1 MKKAILAAI
10 TALVA
15 SPALA
20 QFSGDGFY
28 RIKNKGAAQRYISI
42 VNDRV
47 DDTNKQVD
55 VTTPSSFIDI
65 QVFALGTVK
74 DPVCDPGSILY
85 VTGKEIVSD
94 SQTKSIQV
102 SIQSQGMNTD
112 KLTKDQILQ
121 IVNDTYLL
129 AEYKGISLYL
139 SDNYESYLNDR
150 DMNAC
155 IISGKTRRNLAL
167 DYAEWDVI
175 KVDNTKEYLGVKPE
189 ISVGGKYYTT
199 LYTSF
204 AYQLSDGMKAYYID
218 QHKSLNIAEPAA
230 EWIEIGNKVPAAT
243 PVIIECSSNAPQDNK
258 ISPITDSE
266 ASAKVT
272 GNELTGNYFC
282 YIKLAIDGT
291 ENEEPKLGA
300 QLKNVVSYD
309 ANTIRVLGTVDGKLA
324 LVPAAD
330 NQLVI
335 TNKGKYLPANK
346 AYFTIAASEAA
357 ATEKGIQILS
367 PADYEVAIT
376 GIQDAVRD
384 QSAASQAV
392 FTLEGVH
399 VGNTTEGLQKGIY
412 IVGGKKV
419 IVR

>member
-1 MKKAILAAI
+1 MKKAIVAAI
-10 TALVA
+10 AALLA
-15 SPALA
+15 SPSFA
-20 QFSGDGFY
+20 QFNGDGFY

-47 DDTNKQVD
+47 DDTNKNVD
-55 VTTPSSFIDI
+55 VTSASSFIDI
-65 QVFALGTVK
+65 QVYALGTVK

-85 VTGKEIVSD
+85 LTGKEIVSD

-112 KLTKDQILQ
+112 KLTKDQKLQ
-121 IVNDTYLL
+121 IVNDTYLF
-129 AEYKGISLYL
+129 AEYKGVALYL
-139 SDNYESYLNDR
+139 SDTYESYLTNR

-155 IISGKTRRNLAL
+155 IISGKTRRNSAL

-175 KVDNTKEYLGVKPE
+175 KVDNTNEYLGVKPE
-189 ISVGGKYYTT
+189 ISVDGKYYTT

-218 QHKSLNIAEPAA
+218 QHKSLNIAEPVA
-230 EWIEIGNKVPAAT
+230 EWKEIVKMVPAAT
-243 PVIIECSSNAPQDNK
+243 PVIIECSSNKPEDNK
-258 ISPITDSE
+258 IFPVVDETLGTI
-266 ASAKVT
+266 A

-282 YIKLAIDGT
+282 YIKLKTDGT

-300 QLKNVVSYD
+300 QLKNVVAYD

-330 NQLVI
+330 DQLVI

-346 AYFTIAASEAA
+346 AYFTIPASEAT
-357 ATEKGIQILS
+357 ATQKGILILS

-384 QSAASQAV
+384 QSAANQPV

>member
-65 QVFALGTVK
+65 QVYALGTVK
-74 DPVCDPGSILY
+74 NPVCDPGSILY
-85 VTGKEIVSD
+85 LTGKEIVSD

-112 KLTKDQILQ
+112 KLTKDQKLQ
-121 IVNDTYLL
+121 IVNDIYLF
-129 AEYKGISLYL
+129 AEYKGVSLYL
-139 SDNYESYLNDR
+139 SDTYESFLSDR

-155 IISGKTRRNLAL
+155 IVSGKTRRNLAL
-167 DYAEWDVI
+167 DYANWDVI
-175 KVDNTKEYLGVKPE
+175 KVDNTNEYLGVKPE
-189 ISVGGKYYTT
+189 IAVGGKYYTT

-258 ISPITDSE
+258 LMPLTDSE

-282 YIKLAIDGT
+282 YIKLKADGT

-335 TNKGKYLPANK
+335 TNRGKYLPANK
-346 AYFTIAASEAA
+346 AYFTIPASEAA

-392 FTLEGVH
+392 FTLEGVR

>member
-65 QVFALGTVK
+65 QVYALGTVK

-85 VTGKEIVSD
+85 LTGKEIVSD

-112 KLTKDQILQ
+112 KLTKDQKLQ
-121 IVNDTYLL
+121 IVNDIYLF
-129 AEYKGISLYL
+129 AEYKGVALYL
-139 SDNYESYLNDR
+139 SDTYESFLSDR

-155 IISGKTRRNLAL
+155 IVSGKTRRNLAL
-167 DYAEWDVI
+167 DYANWDVI
-175 KVDNTKEYLGVKPE
+175 KVDNTNEYLGVKPE
-189 ISVGGKYYTT
+189 IAVGGKYYTT

-243 PVIIECSSNAPQDNK
+243 PVIIECSSNTPQDNK

-266 ASAKVT
+266 ASAKVI

-282 YIKLAIDGT
+282 YIKLKADGT

-392 FTLEGVH
+392 FTLEGVR

>member
-65 QVFALGTVK
+65 QVYALGTVK

-85 VTGKEIVSD
+85 LTGKEIVSD

-112 KLTKDQILQ
+112 KLTKDQKLQ
-121 IVNDTYLL
+121 IVNDNYLF
-129 AEYKGISLYL
+129 AEYKGVSLYL
-139 SDNYESYLNDR
+139 SDTYESFLSDR

-167 DYAEWDVI
+167 DYANWDVI
-175 KVDNTKEYLGVKPE
+175 KVDNTNEYLGVKPE
-189 ISVGGKYYTT
+189 IAVGGKYYTT

-258 ISPITDSE
+258 IMPITDSE

-282 YIKLAIDGT
+282 YIKLKADGT

-346 AYFTIAASEAA
+346 AYFTIPASEAA

-384 QSAASQAV
+384 QSATSQAV
-392 FTLEGVH
+392 FTLEGVR

>member
-65 QVFALGTVK
+65 QVYALGTVK

-85 VTGKEIVSD
+85 LTGKEIVSD

-112 KLTKDQILQ
+112 KLTKDQKLQ
-121 IVNDTYLL
+121 IVNDIYLF
-129 AEYKGISLYL
+129 AEYKGVALYL
-139 SDNYESYLNDR
+139 SDTYESFLSDR

-155 IISGKTRRNLAL
+155 IVSGKTRRNLAL
-167 DYAEWDVI
+167 DYANWDVI
-175 KVDNTKEYLGVKPE
+175 KVDNTNEYLGVKPE
-189 ISVGGKYYTT
+189 IAVGGKYYTT

-258 ISPITDSE
+258 LMPLTDSE
-266 ASAKVT
+266 ASAKIT

-282 YIKLAIDGT
+282 YIKLKADGT

-335 TNKGKYLPANK
+335 TNRGKYLPANK

-367 PADYEVAIT
+367 SADYEVAIT

-384 QSAASQAV
+384 QSAASQPV
-392 FTLEGVH
+392 FTLEGVR

>member
-1 MKKAILAAI
+1 MKKALIAAI
-10 TALVA
+10 AALVA
-15 SPALA
+15 SPSFA
-20 QFSGDGFY
+20 QFNGDGFY

-47 DDTNKQVD
+47 DDENKNVD
-55 VTTPSSFIDI
+55 VTSASSFVDI
-65 QVFALGTVK
+65 QVYALGTVK
-74 DPVCDPGSILY
+74 DPICDPGSILY
-85 VTGKEIVSD
+85 LTGKEIVSD

-112 KLTKDQILQ
+112 KLTKDQKLQ
-121 IVNDTYLL
+121 IVDDIYLF
-129 AEYKGISLYL
+129 AEYKGVSLFL
-139 SDNYESYLNDR
+139 SDFYKTYWTDR
-150 DMNAC
+150 DMNAR
-155 IISGKTRRNLAL
+155 IISGKTRRNSAL
-167 DYAEWDVI
+167 NYAEWDVI
-175 KVDNTKEYLGVKPE
+175 KVDNANEYLGVKPD
-189 ISVGGKYYTT
+189 ISVGDKYYTT
-199 LYTSF
+199 MYTSF

-230 EWIEIGNKVPAAT
+230 EWKEIVKMVPAAT
-243 PVIIECSSNAPQDNK
+243 PVIIECSSNKPEDNK
-258 ISPITDSE
+258 IFPIIDETLGTI
-266 ASAKVT
+266 A

-282 YIKLAIDGT
+282 YIHFQENGA
-291 ENEEPKLGA
+291 ENESQVGA
-300 QLKNVVSYD
+300 QLKNVIAYD
-309 ANTIRVLGTVDGKLA
+309 ANTMRVLGTVDGKLA

-346 AYFTIAASEAA
+346 AYFTIPASEAA
-357 ATEKGIQILS
+357 ATQKGILILS
-367 PADYEVAIT
+367 PADYEEAIT

-384 QSAASQAV
+384 QSVANQPV

>member
-65 QVFALGTVK
+65 QVYALGTVK

-85 VTGKEIVSD
+85 LTGKEIVSD

-112 KLTKDQILQ
+112 KLTKDQKLQ
-121 IVNDTYLL
+121 IVNDIYLF
-129 AEYKGISLYL
+129 AEYKGVALYL
-139 SDNYESYLNDR
+139 SDTYESFLSDR

-155 IISGKTRRNLAL
+155 IVSGKTRRNLAL
-167 DYAEWDVI
+167 DYANWDVI
-175 KVDNTKEYLGVKPE
+175 KVDNTNEYLGVKPE
-189 ISVGGKYYTT
+189 IAVGGKYYTT

-258 ISPITDSE
+258 LMPLTDSE
-266 ASAKVT
+266 ASAKIT

-282 YIKLAIDGT
+282 YIKLKADGT

-335 TNKGKYLPANK
+335 TNRGKYLPANK

-384 QSAASQAV
+384 QSAASQPV
-392 FTLEGVH
+392 FTLEGVR

>member
-65 QVFALGTVK
+65 QVYALGTVK
-74 DPVCDPGSILY
+74 NPVCDPGSILY
-85 VTGKEIVSD
+85 LTGKEIVSD

-112 KLTKDQILQ
+112 KLTKDQKLQ
-121 IVNDTYLL
+121 IVNDIYLF
-129 AEYKGISLYL
+129 AEYKGVSLYL
-139 SDNYESYLNDR
+139 SDTYESFLSDR

-155 IISGKTRRNLAL
+155 IVSGKTRRNLAL
-167 DYAEWDVI
+167 DYANWDVI
-175 KVDNTKEYLGVKPE
+175 KVDNTNEYLGVKPE
-189 ISVGGKYYTT
+189 IAVGGKYYTT

-258 ISPITDSE
+258 LMPLTDSE

-282 YIKLAIDGT
+282 YVKLKADGT

-335 TNKGKYLPANK
+335 TNRGKYLPANK
-346 AYFTIAASEAA
+346 AYFTIPASEAA

-392 FTLEGVH
+392 FTLEGVR

>member
-65 QVFALGTVK
+65 QVYALGTVK

-85 VTGKEIVSD
+85 LTGKEIVSD

-112 KLTKDQILQ
+112 KLTKDQKLQ
-121 IVNDTYLL
+121 IVNDIYLF
-129 AEYKGISLYL
+129 AEYKGVALYL
-139 SDNYESYLNDR
+139 SDTYESFLSDR

-167 DYAEWDVI
+167 DYANWDVI
-175 KVDNTKEYLGVKPE
+175 KVDNTNEYLGVKPE
-189 ISVGGKYYTT
+189 IAVGGKYYTT

-243 PVIIECSSNAPQDNK
+243 PVIIECSSNTPQDNK

-266 ASAKVT
+266 ASAKVI

-282 YIKLAIDGT
+282 YIKLKADGT

-392 FTLEGVH
+392 FTLEGVR